1 MVLADQKVTLNIAP
15 AQGDLI
21 SVSAS
26 GYNETLGAAKTT
38 VGGTITL
45 TVTTKDCQGNVA
57 GNIPFIIKRKD
68 AQNRQGAVN
77 NTAPVVLDSTELT
90 TTVTEYRGTSD
101 ANGTATITVTQPN
114 GPGVKT
120 PLVVG
125 ISGIAQTSEAAVIFT
140 VLTSPDVAQATMWGH
155 MAETVEAHGYTF
167 SRPKLAAEVSN
178 ENATVVD
185 HNETGP
191 PLRAAQ
197 IAIAPCCRA
206 CATSAHWRR

>member
-1 MVLADQKVTLNIAP
+1 M
-15 AQGDLI
+15 
-21 SVSAS
+21 
-26 GYNETLGAAKTT
+26 
-38 VGGTITL
+38 
-45 TVTTKDCQGNVA
+45 
-57 GNIPFIIKRKD
+57 
-68 AQNRQGAVN
+68 
-77 NTAPVVLDSTELT
+77 LDSTELT

-140 VLTSPDVAQATMWGH
+140 VLTSPDVAQATMWEIWRRRWKP
-155 MAETVEAHGYTF
+155 MVTRSVDQNW
-167 SRPKLAAEVSN
+167 RREVSN

-191 PLRAAQ
+191 PLPERRSSHCTVLPGMRHFGALATVIPSTVQ
-197 IAIAPCCRA
+197 TVLGWPMQGDYYWSSLAGLTGSTMRQMSLTVAKRRSRTAPR
-206 CATSAHWRR
+206 SS